1 MNKKMFSIIL
11 ILSLFLISICSFSF
25 AATEAL
31 NSTKNAVMNVG
42 NAIGNGVKDVANGA
56 ANLGKDAVNTTQAA
70 GNSIAGATSMN
81 NDGMDYTA
89 TRTSADNNVMGL
101 SSDAPRRCSNPSYP
115 HSCARP
121 RREAVR
127 CSRQGCRLCAGSRRR
142 RCSFPEAGRRVR
154 RRSPRSGRRAAHAL
168 PSPCRSLS
176 P

>member
-31 NSTKNAVMNVG
+31 NSTKNSVKNVG

-101 SSDAPRRCSNPSYP
+101 SSTAWTWLILGI
-115 HSCARP
+115 
-121 RREAVR
+121 V
-127 CSRQGCRLCAGSRRR
+127 GI
-142 RCSFPEAGRRVR
+142 VIV
-154 RRSPRSGRRAAHAL
+154 AL
-168 PSPCRSLS
+168 VWYYGAQYEHKNYNHE
-176 P
+176 

>member
-89 TRTSADNNVMGL
+89 TRTSADNTVLGL
-101 SSDAPRRCSNPSYP
+101 SSTAWTWLILGI
-115 HSCARP
+115 
-121 RREAVR
+121 V
-127 CSRQGCRLCAGSRRR
+127 GI
-142 RCSFPEAGRRVR
+142 VIV
-154 RRSPRSGRRAAHAL
+154 AL
-168 PSPCRSLS
+168 VWYYGAQYEHKNYNHE
-176 P
+176 